1 MDMSKTRLNNVNSKV
16 VKVPLASEILLS
28 LDLNRA
34 SSEKMNEE
42 EKAVKR
48 SLGNEG
54 FVPIKEILEGKH
66 TDVEVNIRGWIHRT
80 RDIGNMAFLNV
91 RDPSG
96 VVQATF
102 VKDEFDEDKFKA
114 IKDLL
119 VESSLKV
126 KGKVKEDERAPG
138 GYEIA
143 AADAE
148 IVHASE
154 DFPIHKDQSVEH
166 LLDNRHLWMRSTEMR
181 DILNVRSTVFG
192 AIHDYFRTEGYKEF
206 QSPILT
212 PLACEGGATLF
223 PVDYFDEEV
232 YLTQSWQL
240 YAEAAIFGLGDI
252 YTIAPSFRAE
262 KSRTPRHLT
271 EYWHA
276 EVEGLWHE
284 LDDIIAL
291 GEGLVLHVVDKVLE
305 QNEEELER
313 LDVDLDYLKRLEAPF
328 PIITYDEAVSKLKK
342 EGMNVEY
349 GEDFGVPEEKK
360 LTSLF
365 EKPVFVT
372 HYPKEIKAF
381 YMKRDEK
388 DDSKVLGYDLMVPHV
403 GELIGGSVRETD
415 VDSMIRRLK
424 EGGEDPSI
432 YEWFLDTRRYGSVPH
447 AGYGLGVE
455 RVIMWLCNLDHIRD
469 AIPFPSTPNRCRP

>member
-1 MDMSKTRLNNVNSKV
+1 MT
-16 VKVPLASEILLS
+16 
-28 LDLNRA
+28 
-34 SSEKMNEE
+34 EK
-42 EKAVKR
+42 EKAAAD
-48 SLGNEG
+48 SLGDEG
-54 FVPIKEILEGKH
+54 FVPIEEILEGEH
-66 TDVEVNIRGWIHRT
+66 TSKEVKIRGWIHRT

-96 VVQATF
+96 IVQATF
-102 VKDEFDEDKFKA
+102 SKDDMDEEKFDEVKE
-114 IKDLL
+114 LL

-126 KGKVKEDERAPG
+126 KGEVAEDERAPG
-138 GYEIA
+138 GYEIRVT
-143 AADAE
+143 DVE
-148 IVHASE
+148 IVHPAE

-166 LLDNRHLWMRSTEMR
+166 LLDNRHLWIRSTEMR
-181 DILNVRSTVFG
+181 DILKVRSTVFG
-192 AIHDYFRTEGYKEF
+192 AIHEFFRKEGYTEF

-212 PLACEGGATLF
+212 PVACEGGATLF
-223 PVDYFDEEV
+223 PVEYFEDQV

-240 YAEAAIFGLGDI
+240 YAEAAIFGVGDI

-276 EVEGLWHE
+276 EVEGLWHD
-284 LDDIIAL
+284 LDDIIEL
-291 GEGLVLHVVDKVLE
+291 GEGLVLHVVDKVVE
-305 QNEEELER
+305 ENEEELER
-313 LDVDLDYLKRLEAPF
+313 LGADIEYLKNLEGPF
-328 PIITYDEAVSKLKK
+328 PIITYEEAVTRLK
-342 EGMNVEY
+342 EENMEVEY

-381 YMKRDEK
+381 YMKRAE

-415 VDSMIRRLK
+415 VDSMIRRLE

-455 RVIMWLCNLDHIRD
+455 RVIMWLCDLDHIRD
-469 AIPFPSTPNRCRP
+469 AIPFPRTPNRFRP

>member
-1 MDMSKTRLNNVNSKV
+1 MAPKR
-16 VKVPLASEILLS
+16 
-28 LDLNRA
+28 
-34 SSEKMNEE
+34 NEQE
-42 EKAVKR
+42 TEG
-48 SLGNEG
+48 LGKKG
-54 FVPIKEILEGKH
+54 FVDIEEILEGNH
-66 TDVEVNIRGWIHRT
+66 TGREVKVRGWIHRT
-80 RDIGNMAFLNV
+80 RDIGNMVFLNV

-96 VVQATF
+96 VVQATIA
-102 VKDEFDEDKFKA
+102 KDGFKEEKFEK

-126 KGKVKEDERAPG
+126 KGEVAEDERAPG
-138 GYEIA
+138 GYEIRA
-143 AADAE
+143 SDAE

-166 LLDNRHLWMRSTEMR
+166 LLDNRHLWIRSTEMR

-192 AIHDYFRTEGYKEF
+192 AIHDYFRSEGYEEF

-223 PVDYFDEEV
+223 PVDYFDEDV

-240 YAEAAIFGLGDI
+240 YAEAGIFGLGDI

-276 EVEGLWHE
+276 EVEGLWHD
-284 LDDIIAL
+284 LDDIIKL
-291 GEGLVLHVVDKVLE
+291 GEGLVLNIAEEVLE
-305 QNEEELER
+305 KNEEELER
-313 LDVDLDYLKRLEAPF
+313 LDADVEYLRSLDEPF
-328 PIITYDEAVSKLKK
+328 PIITYEEAISRLQDENMDVK
-342 EGMNVEY
+342 Y
-349 GEDFGVPEEKK
+349 GDDFGVPEEKK

-365 EKPVFVT
+365 DKPVFVT

-381 YMKRDEK
+381 YMKRAEEDE
-388 DDSKVLGYDLMVPHV
+388 SKVLGYDLMVPHV
-403 GELIGGSVRETD
+403 GELIGGSVRETK
-415 VDSMIRRLK
+415 VESMIKRL
-424 EGGEDPSI
+424 EDEGEDPSI

-447 AGYGLGVE
+447 AGYGLGIE
-455 RVIMWLCNLDHIRD
+455 RVIMWLCDLDHIRD
-469 AIPFPSTPNRCRP
+469 AIPFPRTPNRCRP

>member
-1 MDMSKTRLNNVNSKV
+1 MT
-16 VKVPLASEILLS
+16 
-28 LDLNRA
+28 
-34 SSEKMNEE
+34 EE
-42 EKAVKR
+42 EKAVAD
-48 SLGNEG
+48 SLGKKG
-54 FVPIKEILEGKH
+54 FVAIEKILEGKH
-66 TDVEVNIRGWIHRT
+66 TGDEVKIRGWIHRT

-96 VVQATF
+96 IVQATF
-102 VKDEFDEDKFKA
+102 SKDDMDEDKFEEV
-114 IKDLL
+114 KDLL

-126 KGKVKEDERAPG
+126 KGEVAEDERAPG
-138 GYEIA
+138 GYELRVT
-143 AADAE
+143 DVE

-166 LLDNRHLWMRSTEMR
+166 LLDNRHLWIRSTEMR

-192 AIHDYFRTEGYKEF
+192 AIHEFFRKEGYKEF

-223 PVDYFDEEV
+223 PVEYFDDHV

-240 YAEAAIFGLGDI
+240 YAEAGIFGTGDI

-276 EVEGLWHE
+276 EVEGLWHD
-284 LDDIIAL
+284 LDDIIEL
-291 GEGLVLHVVDKVLE
+291 GEGLVLHIVDRVLE
-305 QNEEELER
+305 ENEEELER
-313 LDVDLDYLKRLEAPF
+313 LEVDLDYLKGLEAPF
-328 PIITYDEAVSKLKK
+328 PIITYEEAVSKLQE
-342 EGMNVEY
+342 EGIDVTY

-365 EKPVFVT
+365 DKPVFVT

-381 YMKRDEK
+381 YMKRAGE
-388 DDSKVLGYDLMVPHV
+388 DDTKVLGYDLMVPHV

-415 VDSMIRRLK
+415 VDSMIRRLE

-432 YEWFLDTRRYGSVPH
+432 YDWFLDTRRYGSVPH
-447 AGYGLGVE
+447 AGYGLGIE
-455 RVIMWLCNLDHIRD
+455 RVIMWLCDLDHIRD
-469 AIPFPSTPNRCRP
+469 AIPFPRTPNRYRP